1 LTNHNGSV
9 NMSSRD
15 RLLLLV
21 VGLGAGFLSGVFGVG
36 GGILVVPG
44 LMMFVRMEQ
53 RRAHG
58 TSLAAVLPIA
68 VASLVTYWAH
78 DHVDWPVAL
87 WLSIGAL
94 AGAFVGASLLAIIS
108 KRNLALVFA
117 IVLAIVGIRLFF
129 TVSGD
134 GRGEITVLVALA
146 YVLLG
151 LVTGALSGLLGIG
164 GGAIMVPIMAVL
176 FGIPSVIAKGTSL
189 AVIIPTALMGT
200 VRNRSNANVDMTAA
214 VVVGVT
220 GVVMAVVGAWVSARM
235 SDAVSNALFAVL
247 LIAVAV
253 RMLRQAW
260 KETTSARG
268 Q

>member
-1 LTNHNGSV
+1 V
-9 NMSSRD
+9 
-15 RLLLLV
+15 
-21 VGLGAGFLSGVFGVG
+21 
-36 GGILVVPG
+36 
-44 LMMFVRMEQ
+44 
-53 RRAHG
+53 
-58 TSLAAVLPIA
+58 
-68 VASLVTYWAH
+68 
-78 DHVDWPVAL
+78 
-87 WLSIGAL
+87 GAL
-94 AGAFVGASLLAIIS
+94 GGAFVGASLLAVIS

-117 IVLAIVGIRLFF
+117 IVLVVVGVRLFF

-134 GRGEITVLVALA
+134 GRGDITFVSAAA
-146 YVLLG
+146 YVVVG
-151 LVTGALSGLLGIG
+151 LATGALSGLLGIG

-200 VRNRSNANVDMTAA
+200 LKNRSNANVDLTAS

-247 LIAVAV
+247 LIAVAA

-260 KETTSARG
+260 KETARAAG
-268 Q
+268 R

>member
-1 LTNHNGSV
+1 MT
-9 NMSSRD
+9 SRD

-44 LMMFVRMEQ
+44 LMIFVKMEQ

-94 AGAFVGASLLAIIS
+94 AGAFVGTSLLAIIS

-129 TVSGD
+129 TVNGD
-134 GRGEITVLVALA
+134 GRGEITILIATA
-146 YVLLG
+146 YVLVG
-151 LVTGALSGLLGIG
+151 LATGALSGLLGIG

-200 VRNRSNANVDMTAA
+200 VRNRSNANVDLTAA
-214 VVVGVT
+214 VVVGIT
-220 GVVMAVVGAWVSARM
+220 GVAMAVVGAWVSARM

-260 KETTSARG
+260 KETAKAAGR
-268 Q
+268 

>member
-1 LTNHNGSV
+1 
-9 NMSSRD
+9 MSSRD
-15 RLLLLV
+15 RMLLLV
-21 VGLGAGFLSGVFGVG
+21 VGVGAGFLSGVFGVG

-44 LMMFVRMEQ
+44 LMLFVHMEQ

-68 VASLVTYWAH
+68 AASLVTYWVH
-78 DHVDWPVAL
+78 DHVDWPVAF
-87 WLSIGAL
+87 WLTVGAL
-94 AGAFVGASLLAIIS
+94 GGAFVGASLLAVIS

-117 IVLAIVGIRLFF
+117 IVLVVVGVRLFF

-134 GRGEITVLVALA
+134 GRGDITFVSAAA
-146 YVLLG
+146 YVVVG
-151 LVTGALSGLLGIG
+151 LATGALSGLLGIG

-200 VRNRSNANVDMTAA
+200 LKNRSNANVDLTAS

-247 LIAVAV
+247 LIAVAA

-260 KETTSARG
+260 KETARATG
-268 Q
+268 G

>member
-1 LTNHNGSV
+1 MTN
-9 NMSSRD
+9 RD
-15 RLLLLV
+15 RTLLLV

-44 LMMFVRMEQ
+44 LMIFVKMEQ

-94 AGAFVGASLLAIIS
+94 GGAFVGASLLAIIS

-117 IVLAIVGIRLFF
+117 IVLAVVGVRLFF
-129 TVSGD
+129 TVNGD
-134 GRGEITVLVALA
+134 GRSDITVFIALA
-146 YVLLG
+146 YVVVG
-151 LVTGALSGLLGIG
+151 LATGALSGLLGIG

-200 VRNRSNANVDMTAA
+200 LRNRSKANVDLTAA
-214 VVVGVT
+214 VVVGIT

-235 SDAVSNALFAVL
+235 SDTLSNALFAVL
-247 LIAVAV
+247 LIAVAA

-260 KETTSARG
+260 KETAKAG
-268 Q
+268 G